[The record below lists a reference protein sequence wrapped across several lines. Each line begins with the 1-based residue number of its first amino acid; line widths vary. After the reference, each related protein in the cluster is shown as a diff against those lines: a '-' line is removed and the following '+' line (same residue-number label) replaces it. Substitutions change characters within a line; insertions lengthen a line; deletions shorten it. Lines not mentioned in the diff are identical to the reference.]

1 MTIREYFDNAVAESP
16 DSVFQFYNDGDK
28 WVSRTFV
35 EMRERVMRTVA
46 VVRKNLA
53 KVTREA
59 DAHASRIA
67 IMLENCPDWQVLYLA
82 IAGSGLV
89 VVPLDPKLRAT
100 ETAHILRDSG
110 ARCVFAGGKQRS
122 VIENAS
128 LTIDNPPV
136 GIYDLSAQIDSVT
149 DNEFADAE
157 AWFEVNRPKTESLAS
172 LIYTSGTTGKPKGA
186 MLTHGNFT
194 ANAEQTCKRVPFY
207 SNDNFLNVL
216 PLFHAFS
223 FLGNFILPLRVRA
236 KTSFPQ
242 SIRTIAD
249 DMLVLKPTILLAVP
263 LLAEK
268 LYQRIES
275 RINKSF
281 VASGMM
287 KFGVSRKLLVKKI
300 LERFGGKLRIL
311 GIGGAPTSHDTLK
324 GFRAMGLGV
333 LEGYG
338 ITECSPGV
346 AYPDPGRFKIGTVG
360 PVVDGMQYRL
370 VNADETG
377 AGELYLKGPNV
388 TQGYWNNPEQ
398 TAAAFDE
405 DGYYKT
411 GDIVRI
417 DDDGYISICGRSK
430 ALIVNREGKN
440 IYPEEIEQAL
450 EHAPLIQDV
459 IVLGYKI
466 NNDVGEHVGAII
478 VPNEDA
484 VREHLKGR
492 TLTREELSKFIR
504 EYALGVCKVS
514 VADYKIPRKFV
525 VMFEPLERTPSMK
538 VRRVV
543 YAGTLNET
551 ASEKN
556 HAQCACTSLSDLSE
570 QCG

>member
-1 MTIREYFDNAVAESP
+1 MTIREYFDTAVAEAP
-16 DSVFQFYNDGDK
+16 DSVFQLYHDGDK
-28 WVSRTFV
+28 WVSRSFV
-35 EMRERVMRTVA
+35 QMRERVIRTVA
-46 VVRKNLA
+46 VVRKNLD

-59 DAHASRIA
+59 DAYASRVA

-100 ETAHILRDSG
+100 ETAHILQDSG
-110 ARCVFAGGKQRS
+110 ARCIFAGGKQRA
-122 VIENAS
+122 VIDNAS
-128 LTIDNPPV
+128 RNIQNPPI
-136 GIYDLSAQIDSVT
+136 GIYDLSAQIDAVT
-149 DNEFADAE
+149 DEEFYDAE
-157 AWFEVNRPKTESLAS
+157 KWYEVNRPKTENLAS

-194 ANAEQTCKRVPFY
+194 ANAEQTCKRVPF
-207 SNDNFLNVL
+207 NNKDNFLNVL

-236 KTSFPQ
+236 ATSFPQ

-249 DMLVLKPTILLAVP
+249 DMLILKPTILLAVP

-275 RINKSF
+275 RIQKSF

-287 KFGVSRKLLVKKI
+287 KFGISRKLLVKKI
-300 LERFGGKLRIL
+300 LERFGGRLRIL

-346 AYPDPGRFKIGTVG
+346 AYPDPNKFKVGTVG
-360 PVVDGMQYRL
+360 PVVDGMEYRL
-370 VNADETG
+370 VNADESG
-377 AGELYLKGPNV
+377 AGELYLRGPNV

-405 DGYYKT
+405 NGFYKT

-417 DDDGYISICGRSK
+417 DDEGYISICGRSK

-450 EHAPLIQDV
+450 DHAPLIQDV

-466 NNDVGEHVGAII
+466 KGEVGEHVGAII

-492 TLTREELSKFIR
+492 TLTHEELSKFIR
-504 EYALGVCKVS
+504 EYALGVCKAS

-525 VMFEPLERTPSMK
+525 VQFEALERTPSMK

-543 YAGTLNET
+543 YAGTLDET
-551 ASEKN
+551 ACEKHHEHPGN
-556 HAQCACTSLSDLSE
+556 VTLTDLSE
-570 QCG
+570 HL